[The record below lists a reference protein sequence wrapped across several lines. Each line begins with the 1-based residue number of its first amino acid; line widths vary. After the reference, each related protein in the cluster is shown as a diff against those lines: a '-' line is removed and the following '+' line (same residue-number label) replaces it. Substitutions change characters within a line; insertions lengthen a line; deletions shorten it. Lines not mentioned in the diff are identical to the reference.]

1 MNKTTIKKEDIKL
14 IKYTNRGCVSS
25 AIECWCII
33 QFKNRLLKN
42 ISTGFKET
50 EKWDLEFWCQNW
62 SRIIDI
68 EINNIPKEN
77 QLQYAKDNIETIE
90 EKIIETLSEPEQL
103 GEETNFLIFNEK
115 EKNILYNKETNQ
127 FTIIFK
133 RWFRKKVI
141 EKLLS
146 YQKNL

>member
-14 IKYTNRGCVSS
+14 IEYTNRSCASS

-50 EKWDLEFWCQNW
+50 EKWELEFWCQNW
-62 SRIIDI
+62 SRTIDI
-68 EINNIPKEN
+68 EINNTPKEN
-77 QLQYAKDNIETIE
+77 ELQYAKDNIETIE
-90 EKIIETLSEPEQL
+90 EKIIETLSQPEQL
-103 GEETNFLIFNEK
+103 GEETKFLIFNNK
-115 EKNILYNKETNQ
+115 ETDILYNKETNQ

-133 RWFRKKVI
+133 RWFRKKTI

-146 YQKNL
+146 YEKNL